1 MKGLFTTKTAALKA
15 TIIDSSKIE
24 AKKIILDGQ
33 NLKDSLDNLEQ
44 IITELEIKRPKISN
58 VSFKFGEIKN
68 GSIEKLSFVDGEIV
82 ANVDAKFHLIQMTID
97 GERISSPILKTEN
110 GWVVRV
116 HEVDA
121 SEEDIS
127 FLYPTLTDDSE
138 FSLLFVSSGDDI
150 DAEGGEG
157 GGLCGCEPF
166 ELTAEAVQAVVPMAF
181 GAWTEAP
188 YQDGNTG
195 NVAIGDAAES
205 YRNAVALGYKA
216 KAYNQAVAIGSNTKT
231 GQCGVAIGL
240 GAQGEF
246 NYGTTIGHGAQGN
259 GACSVSLGYYAGAI
273 NPDAGNAITIGTLAK
288 GASANAITLG
298 PSFTETTDKGNVT
311 HTCTTEGTGSIT
323 IGAGANTL
331 NTTTAD
337 GSVTE
342 SSNAVTI
349 GCKAEN
355 KGADSVVIGAQA
367 KVSGAGGV
375 AIGAKAQAEMQNDI
389 AIGNNSHS
397 KGNTTLAAGVGATVE
412 AHCGTALG
420 AYSSAL
426 SQDSLSV
433 GREAQVERNSPW
445 STAIGYHAR
454 VSDQGVVVLATRS
467 GISDNKKTQI
477 YFAGAGTDLANQY
490 YNGEAFMGYVVTDQ
504 ASMGGVNV
512 LACGTRR
519 LSELFPDNSLTQP
532 AKLDEN
538 GEWVMPKVF
547 HPSDLD
553 LPVEEPIEPEEY
565 QPLPVYPIVEPE
577 IEEYIQE

>member
-1 MKGLFTTKTAALKA
+1 M
-15 TIIDSSKIE
+15 
-24 AKKIILDGQ
+24 
-33 NLKDSLDNLEQ
+33 
-44 IITELEIKRPKISN
+44 EIKRPKISN

-82 ANVDAKFHLIQMTID
+82 ANVDTKFHLIQMTID

-166 ELTAEAVQAVVPMAF
+166 ELTAEAVQSVVPMAWNETSVTF
-181 GAWTEAP
+181 GEGSTNPGRNTIIGAKITGWSERNTLVGEESYSQSGWGTAVG
-188 YQDGNTG
+188 YKARTGYNGSSVGSDAQSAGNES
-195 NVAIGDAAES
+195 VAIGCASRANYHPS
-205 YRNAVALGYKA
+205 M
-216 KAYNQAVAIGSNTKT
+216 AIGSSAAASASYGT
-231 GQCGVAIGL
+231 AIGWHVTAKSPNAL
-240 GAQGEF
+240 
-246 NYGTTIGHGAQGN
+246 TIGSQF
-259 GACSVSLGYYAGAI
+259 Y
-273 NPDAGNAITIGTLAK
+273 
-288 GASANAITLG
+288 
-298 PSFTETTDKGNVT
+298 ETTPDGNVPNY
-311 HTCTTEGTGSIT
+311 CSTEGTGSIT

-355 KGADSVVIGAQA
+355 KGADAVVIGAQA

-375 AIGAKAQAEMQNDI
+375 AIGAKAQAEKQNDI

-412 AHCGTALG
+412 AHGGTALG

-433 GREAQVERNSPW
+433 GRAAQVERNSPW

-577 IEEYIQE
+577 FEEYIQE